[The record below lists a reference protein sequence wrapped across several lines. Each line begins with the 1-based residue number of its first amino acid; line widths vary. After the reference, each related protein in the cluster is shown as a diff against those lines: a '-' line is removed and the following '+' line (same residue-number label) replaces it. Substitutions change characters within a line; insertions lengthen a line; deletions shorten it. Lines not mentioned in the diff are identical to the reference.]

1 MSVHFNSG
9 LMFESHV
16 KKVLLV
22 RTIYRIKAT
31 LSHSDLQKVVYV
43 LFKPGLLHLPA
54 VWQVLGILLDTSDS
68 ITSPP
73 SWLLSVGSTDELI

>member
-1 MSVHFNSG
+1 M
-9 LMFESHV
+9 L

-31 LSHSDLQKVVYV
+31 LSHSDLPKVVYV